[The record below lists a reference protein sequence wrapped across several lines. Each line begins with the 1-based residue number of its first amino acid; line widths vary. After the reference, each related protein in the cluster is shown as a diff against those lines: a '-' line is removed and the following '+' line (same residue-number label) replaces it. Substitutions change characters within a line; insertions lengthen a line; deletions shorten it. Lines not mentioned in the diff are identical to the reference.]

1 MQIASFLAI
10 LNLLG
15 VINRI
20 PFEVSAPSKIS
31 LEEGL
36 HAFYRLREEAN
47 ANGIQD
53 MTLDEINAE
62 IGAVRRES
70 R

>member
-1 MQIASFLAI
+1 M
-10 LNLLG
+10 
-15 VINRI
+15 
-20 PFEVSAPSKIS
+20 IS
-31 LEEGL
+31 LEEGR

-62 IGAVRRES
+62 IDAVRRES